1 VKKTGTAAG
10 KELLAADEESLVM
23 KIKKPPLDR
32 AAVIAV
38 RSARRVGFWIG
49 NGGKWLRLEMEC
61 GVTRWVRFALFLWMA
76 RFGTVWNTPAFCGGG
91 GGIFGF
97 QRTWESRMRGL
108 SL

>member
-38 RSARRVGFWIG
+38 RSSWRRGERCDFDSKTGLGGF
-49 NGGKWLRLEMEC
+49 
-61 GVTRWVRFALFLWMA
+61 
-76 RFGTVWNTPAFCGGG
+76 VW
-91 GGIFGF
+91 
-97 QRTWESRMRGL
+97 
-108 SL
+108 

>member
-38 RSARRVGFWIG
+38 RSPAEVHWRSR
-49 NGGKWLRLEMEC
+49 NGGFWLRLEM
-61 GVTRWVRFALFLWMA
+61 GVLMK
-76 RFGTVWNTPAFCGGG
+76 
-91 GGIFGF
+91 
-97 QRTWESRMRGL
+97 
-108 SL
+108 

>member
-38 RSARRVGFWIG
+38 RSGIL
-49 NGGKWLRLEMEC
+49 GGKKWVFETKRRGWWLRLEIRIAVGGGRSGE
-61 GVTRWVRFALFLWMA
+61 GGGWVCSALF
-76 RFGTVWNTPAFCGGG
+76 
-91 GGIFGF
+91 
-97 QRTWESRMRGL
+97 
-108 SL
+108 

>member
-38 RSARRVGFWIG
+38 RSAG
-49 NGGKWLRLEMEC
+49 E
-61 GVTRWVRFALFLWMA
+61 VRF
-76 RFGTVWNTPAFCGGG
+76 
-91 GGIFGF
+91 
-97 QRTWESRMRGL
+97 
-108 SL
+108 

>member
-38 RSARRVGFWIG
+38 RLVI
-49 NGGKWLRLEMEC
+49 
-61 GVTRWVRFALFLWMA
+61 
-76 RFGTVWNTPAFCGGG
+76 
-91 GGIFGF
+91 
-97 QRTWESRMRGL
+97 Q
-108 SL
+108 